1 MLSKTYRTIFYSLAA
16 LFVVLSLCFLLAGK
30 INLTGWAISLFF
42 LCIALAFRG
51 STLLQRMSFTAIIF
65 ASVTMAMFHPQYF
78 ISWGDYKL
86 SNSIIPLIQVLMFGM
101 GSSMGFKDFALIAKS
116 PKGVMIGIACQFS
129 IMPLLGFTLASL
141 TNFGPEIAAG
151 IILIGCSPSGLASN
165 VMAYLAKA
173 NLALSITITSITT
186 LLAPFI
192 TPLLM
197 KYFAGALVE
206 INVMS
211 MMWDILK
218 MIIIPIGAGLIFNR
232 LLFGKL
238 KWLDNAMPFI
248 SMFSIAAIVTIIV
261 AAGRDNLMK
270 IGLLLI
276 LVGLIH
282 NIFGYILGYWTS
294 RLFRLP
300 ERDCRT
306 VAIEVGMQNAG
317 LASGIAR
324 QMGKIGT
331 MGLASAVFG
340 PLMNIT
346 GSALASWWHNR
357 LPDNDQHE
365 ISI

>member
-1 MLSKTYRTIFYSLAA
+1 MPVKTYPELQFYSLAA
-16 LFVVLSLCFLLAGK
+16 LCVVASVIFRMAGQ
-30 INLTGWAISLFF
+30 INITGWLIALFF
-42 LCIALAFRG
+42 VCIAFAFRG
-51 STLLQRMSFTAIIF
+51 NNLLKGMSFTAIIF
-65 ASVTMAMFHPQYF
+65 ASVTLAMFHPQYF
-78 ISWGDYKL
+78 TAWGNYKL

-101 GSSMGFKDFALIAKS
+101 GSSMGVKDFASIAKS
-116 PKGVMIGIACQFS
+116 PKGVLIGVACQFS

-173 NLALSITITSITT
+173 NLALSITITSVTT
-186 LLAPFI
+186 LLAPFV

-211 MMWDILK
+211 MMWDIFK
-218 MIIIPIGAGLIFNR
+218 MIIIPIGAGLIFNK
-232 LLFGKL
+232 LFFGKL

-282 NIFGYILGYWTS
+282 NCLVIY
-294 RLFRLP
+294 
-300 ERDCRT
+300 
-306 VAIEVGMQNAG
+306 
-317 LASGIAR
+317 
-324 QMGKIGT
+324 
-331 MGLASAVFG
+331 
-340 PLMNIT
+340 
-346 GSALASWWHNR
+346 
-357 LPDNDQHE
+357 
-365 ISI
+365 